1 MRTRRYLILLFP
13 AVVLAA
19 GCRKI
24 EHLPPEPKIEFRYF
38 EVFDT
43 TDILGNT
50 CKGGRLNFY
59 FEDGDGN
66 LGLPPPDGTHSD
78 TTNLFLRLFRKTE
91 GRMTEVGSNDILRPS
106 NYRIPYMDR
115 PGQNKILRGTISVT
129 FLYLFYS
136 PGSNDTVRYDFFIK
150 DRDENISNTESTS
163 EILLSENNIYKKN
176 K

>member
-115 PGQNKILRGTISVT
+115 TGQNKILRGTISVT

-136 PGSNDTVRYDFFIK
+136 PESNDTVRYDFFIK

-163 EILLSENNIYKKN
+163 EILLSENNIYKKT

>member
-24 EHLPPEPKIEFRYF
+24 EHLPPEPKIEFRHF

-78 TTNLFLRLFRKTE
+78 TTNLFLRLFRKTD

-106 NYRIPYMDR
+106 NYRIPYLDR

-136 PGSNDTVRYDFFIK
+136 PESNDTLRYDFFIK

-163 EILLSENNIYKKN
+163 EILLSENNIYKKA